1 MTDTFAQ
8 TARRRGQSAMGK
20 AGGVVLAALLAM
32 SVSACKTAGGKEP
45 KEYRFSDPTARHR
58 ITVAE
63 SKQVL
68 DVAVPRGSSGLT
80 RSQSFDVHR
89 FAQAYKKEGEGV
101 IAVQAPNGGPNE
113 LEAVRAVDDVRRI
126 LAREGLDRGQVTVST
141 YYGDGVNNPPL
152 RITYARLK
160 AHGPEC
166 GEWENLA
173 RDPQNVNYR
182 NFGCATQRNLAA
194 MIADPRDL
202 LGPRGETPRSS
213 ERRDV
218 AWDKYVKGETT
229 ISEKAQDEKSTVS
242 EVKGGGG
249 Q

>member
-1 MTDTFAQ
+1 MTRMCANHSHRSARPAARAFRLGMVALIAASAAGCNSTGRKE
-8 TARRRGQSAMGK
+8 TA
-20 AGGVVLAALLAM
+20 
-32 SVSACKTAGGKEP
+32 
-45 KEYRFSDPTARHR
+45 EYRFSDPSAKHR

-63 SKQVL
+63 SKKVL

-80 RSQSFDVHR
+80 RSQSFDVHQ
-89 FAQAYKKEGEGV
+89 FARAYKAEGEGV
-101 IAVQAPNGGPNE
+101 ISVQAPNGGPNE

-126 LAREGLDRGQVTVST
+126 LSREGLGGGQVAFST
-141 YYGDGVNNPPL
+141 YYGDSVANPPL
-152 RITYARLK
+152 RITYARLE

-173 RDPQNVNYR
+173 RDFHNVNYK
-182 NFGCATQRNLAA
+182 NFGCAAQRNLAA

-218 AWDKYVKGETT
+218 TWDKYVKGETT
-229 ISEKAQDEKSTVS
+229 VTQKAQEEKSTVS
-242 EVKGGGG
+242 EVQGGGS